1 MAAALPKHRTWLKG
15 QVAAALWEFFER
27 VSLILII
34 PPWQLMLHNKYIM
47 ITLEDCIAFCGLT
60 EEVVLVIAEH
70 ERVPEIVA
78 ASLAS
83 SLLSVENGAEK
94 VRNMIVD
101 SIRRAQ
107 FHGDRQ
113 HVLRLLRVLR
123 HFLKENRHAI
133 PSHRPWSAYL

>member
-1 MAAALPKHRTWLKG
+1 
-15 QVAAALWEFFER
+15 
-27 VSLILII
+27 
-34 PPWQLMLHNKYIM
+34 M
-47 ITLEDCIAFCGLT
+47 ITLEDCIAFCGLN

-70 ERVPEIVA
+70 EHVPEIVA

-83 SLLSVENGAEK
+83 SLMGLENGAEK

-113 HVLRLLRVLR
+113 HVLRLLHVLR
-123 HFLKENRHAI
+123 HFLKEHRHVI

>member
-1 MAAALPKHRTWLKG
+1 
-15 QVAAALWEFFER
+15 
-27 VSLILII
+27 
-34 PPWQLMLHNKYIM
+34 M

-70 ERVPEIVA
+70 ERIPEILA

-83 SLLSVENGAEK
+83 SLLSVENGAER

-101 SIRRAQ
+101 NIRQAQ
-107 FHGDRQ
+107 YHGDRK
-113 HVLRLLRVLR
+113 HVLRLLHVLR
-123 HFLKENRHAI
+123 HFLKEHRHAI